1 MRSAIVSGMVTGD
14 VPVSYWP
21 IFFPVPNNSP
31 RSLCAKKL
39 TRPSFPLV
47 SNVTN
52 YISSSDQSEHLT
64 HHTTSSPAI
73 LLLFLAM
80 VTCSVF
86 EF

>member
-1 MRSAIVSGMVTGD
+1 MRSAIVCGMVTGD
-14 VPVSYWP
+14 LPVSYWP
-21 IFFPVPNNSP
+21 IFFFQSLVTVPGVFAQKVNSAQFP
-31 RSLCAKKL
+31 SLTWRIKFKAAANQK
-39 TRPSFPLV
+39 
-47 SNVTN
+47 
-52 YISSSDQSEHLT
+52 YLT